1 MKKKRKKE
9 WGIRLPRRKHA
20 ACLETPNQV
29 ATRRVLENIRD
40 TRNIFGNIFV
50 LHEVFFFLEV
60 LRYSYVMSCS

>member
-9 WGIRLPRRKHA
+9 RGIGLPWRKHT
-20 ACLETPNQV
+20 ACLETPNQA

-50 LHEVFFFLEV
+50 LHEFFFLEV